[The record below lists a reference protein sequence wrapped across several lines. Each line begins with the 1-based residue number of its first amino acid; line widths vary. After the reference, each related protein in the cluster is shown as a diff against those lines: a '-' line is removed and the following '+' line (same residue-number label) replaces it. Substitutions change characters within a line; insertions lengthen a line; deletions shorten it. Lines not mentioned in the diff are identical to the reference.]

1 MRNMLIADYLYNF
14 FHFDLMA
21 QYGQSSFLT
30 ELFSGHD
37 LFNGSVFS
45 GQQII
50 LPDELEDLD
59 RETDILIMHSE
70 RVMKDMK
77 NSRKG
82 TRINMCKALEDIYE
96 EGREEGRRET
106 AINLSELG
114 VPVETIASAVAVSVK
129 EVQEWI
135 ADSARPV

>member
-1 MRNMLIADYLYNF
+1 
-14 FHFDLMA
+14 MA

-59 RETDILIMHSE
+59 RETDILITDK
-70 RVMKDMK
+70 KDR
-77 NSRKG
+77 RKG
-82 TRINMCKALEDIYE
+82 FQRHRDLVKRWRKKVDLAVLACESQDKVHYAMPVRSMLNDSLTYTDQIREIWRQREKERKNRKTA
-96 EGREEGRRET
+96 EGQLR
-106 AINLSELG
+106 N
-114 VPVETIASAVAVSVK
+114 K
-129 EVQEWI
+129 N
-135 ADSARPV
+135 